1 MAPRRQL
8 TPQEMA
14 DLSSVF
20 YELAHDEKLRPY
32 VAKLVEHKFP
42 QRASSFSDVKQ
53 KDEIAKLR
61 QEIAQ
66 DKQLQKASEMTR
78 ALEKERDELVTTGRY
93 TKEQTDDIKKII
105 DRHGGTLNYNQAA
118 VLYAHEN
125 PSTDPTSRPPE
136 YPTGRTWEFPT
147 VHGRDGKPI
156 AFKDFIADP
165 TTAAHN
171 AAYTVISE
179 FKKRSGIRA

>member
-1 MAPRRQL
+1 
-8 TPQEMA
+8 MA

-42 QRASSFSDVKQ
+42 QRAASFSDVKQ
-53 KDEIAKLR
+53 KAEIQQLR
-61 QEIAQ
+61 NEIAQ
-66 DKQLQKASEMTR
+66 DKQLAKAAEMTR
-78 ALEKERDELVTTGRY
+78 ALDRQRDDLITTGRY
-93 TKEQTDDIKKII
+93 TKEQAEDIKKII
-105 DRHGGTLNYNQAA
+105 DRHGGTLDYNQAA

-125 PSTDPTSRPPE
+125 PSSDPTSRPPE

-147 VHGRDGKPI
+147 VSGRDGKPL

-171 AAYTVISE
+171 AAYTLIQD
-179 FKKRSGIRA
+179 FRKRSGARV

>member
-1 MAPRRQL
+1 
-8 TPQEMA
+8 MA

-32 VAKLVEHKFP
+32 VARLVEHKFP
-42 QRASSFSDVKQ
+42 QRAASFADVKQ
-53 KDEIAKLR
+53 KDEIQKLR
-61 QEIAQ
+61 NEIAQ
-66 DKQLQKASEMTR
+66 DKQIAKANEMTR
-78 ALEKERDELVTTGRY
+78 SLNKQRDDLVTSGRY
-93 TKEQTDDIKKII
+93 TKEQADEIKKVI
-105 DRHGGTLNYNQAA
+105 DRHGGTLDYNQAA

-125 PSTDPTSRPPE
+125 PSADPTSAPPE

-156 AFKDFIADP
+156 PFKDFITDP
-165 TTAAHN
+165 TTAAQN
-171 AAYTVISE
+171 AAYSLITD